1 MDLQDFLEIMTRGER
16 GEITALLQAWRTGDN
31 SGLDR
36 LIPLVYEQLRRMARR
51 HMRNER
57 GENTLQTT
65 ALVHE
70 AYFDLAD
77 ARSLDWND
85 RVHFFAVAARM
96 MRRIL
101 VSAARKRLSAKRG
114 GDAKRISHST
124 AINLD
129 EIPKVDYGRGAE
141 LIALD
146 YALNDLA
153 RIDVRKVRVIE
164 LRFFG
169 GLSIEETAEVL
180 NISSQSVMRDWKL
193 AKAWLKRELTVHEPP

>member
-1 MDLQDFLEIMTRGER
+1 MTRAETQ
-16 GEITALLQAWRTGDN
+16 EITALLKAWGTGDN
-31 SGLDR
+31 TALDR
-36 LIPLVYEQLRRMARR
+36 LTPLVYDQLRRMARR

-57 GENTLQTT
+57 GGNTLQTT

-70 AYFDLAD
+70 AYLDLAD
-77 ARSLDWND
+77 ARNLDWND
-85 RVHFFAVAARM
+85 RVHFFAVSAQM

-114 GDAKRISHST
+114 GQAKHVNHSK

-129 EIPKVDYGRGAE
+129 EIPDFSYGRGPE

-146 YALNDLA
+146 DALGELAKLDL
-153 RIDVRKVRVIE
+153 RKARVIE

-169 GLSIEETAEVL
+169 GLSVEETADAL
-180 NISSQSVMRDWKL
+180 SMSPQSVMRDWKL
-193 AKAWLKRELTVHEPP
+193 AKAWLKRELGANDPRR